1 MTDIDTRFR
10 GVCCLRGTVE
20 GAERAIECLLNRLF
34 CGNSE
39 EIGEGS
45 ADTAGWRSFRGRLES
60 SAETLSEL
68 CVWYFE
74 LRISGVWSAVTNKRP
89 EPQK

>member
-1 MTDIDTRFR
+1 MTDIDAGFR
-10 GVCCLRGTVE
+10 GVCSLGETVE
-20 GAERAIECLLNRLF
+20 GAEKAIECLLDGLF

-60 SAETLSEL
+60 SSKTLSEL

-74 LRISGVWSAVTNKRP
+74 LRISGVWSAVINKRP
-89 EPQK
+89 APQK